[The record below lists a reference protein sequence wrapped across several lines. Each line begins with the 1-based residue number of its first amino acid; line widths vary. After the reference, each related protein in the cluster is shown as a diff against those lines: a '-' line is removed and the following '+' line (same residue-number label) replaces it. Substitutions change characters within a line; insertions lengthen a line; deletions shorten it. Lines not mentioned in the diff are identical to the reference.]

1 MSLTWNSMF
10 YINIPTL
17 SPSPLPTEQSKSI
30 MKNVLTRIEGGTI
43 KLSGFTEILK
53 VKAAEAKL
61 PFPVRHDWD
70 SYFRDSKDMNEM
82 VPGELFLS
90 CA

>member
-1 MSLTWNSMF
+1 
-10 YINIPTL
+10 
-17 SPSPLPTEQSKSI
+17 
-30 MKNVLTRIEGGTI
+30 MKNVLTRVDGGTI

-70 SYFRDSKDMNEM
+70 SFFRDSKDMNEM
-82 VPGELFLS
+82 VPGRVPTPL
-90 CA
+90 A